1 MKAIFPGSFDPI
13 HNGHLNIIKKASAL
27 FSKLYVVVTNN
38 LEKTGQTDIKIRAA
52 KVIAVCQ
59 QINPHIEVFINNKML
74 TSDFAKEL
82 KVNYIIRGLRN
93 NNDLKYEMELAFANK
108 KLNENLETI
117 FFVADYGLTEIS
129 STFLKQIEQLK
140 K

>member
-13 HNGHLNIIKKASAL
+13 HAGHINIIKKASVL
-27 FSKLYVVVTNN
+27 FSKLYVVVSNN
-38 LEKTGQTDIKIRAA
+38 LEKTKQTDIKIRAA
-52 KVIAVCQ
+52 QVMTICQ
-59 QINPHIEVFINNKML
+59 QINPHIEVIINDQIL
-74 TSDFAKEL
+74 TSDFAK
-82 KVNYIIRGLRN
+82 KIGANYIVRGLRN

-129 STFLKQIEQLK
+129 STFLKQIKQLK

>member
-1 MKAIFPGSFDPI
+1 MKAIFPGSFDRI
-13 HNGHLNIIKKASAL
+13 HDGHLNIIRKANVL

-38 LEKTGQTDIKIRAA
+38 LEKTEQTDIKIRAA
-52 KVIAVCQ
+52 KVTAVCQ
-59 QINPHIEVFINNKML
+59 QINPDIEVVINDEML

-117 FFVADYGLTEIS
+117 FFVADYGLIEIS